1 MARRGNSVRSKKSRA
16 SVNMVDF
23 SVVHVQSSE
32 EAGRSWQGAVV
43 GGSEEMAGKQNGS
56 MNVI

>member
-1 MARRGNSVRSKKSRA
+1 M
-16 SVNMVDF
+16 NMVDF

-32 EAGRSWQGAVV
+32 EAGRSGQGAVV